1 MVQRLKVLNPGQI
14 ITGLNKAFIKTS
26 QTVLSIPQEPN
37 GMKFCGYWHIDS
49 QTGGIYASLLDY
61 ANAFI
66 LTYHRVSENASRSA
80 AYAAESRNITGN
92 ITKEMDAYTSIK
104 LYNVKIGVGWKTFR
118 IEEPLDE
125 SFLFAYHI
133 PDEYFV

>member
-1 MVQRLKVLNPGQI
+1 
-14 ITGLNKAFIKTS
+14 
-26 QTVLSIPQEPN
+26 
-37 GMKFCGYWHIDS
+37 MKFCGYWHIDS

-61 ANAFI
+61 ANVFI

-92 ITKEMDAYTSIK
+92 ITKEMDAYTSIN

-125 SFLFAYHI
+125 SFLFAYYI